1 MCGYKA
7 GAGPGDGS
15 CISCQLEI
23 NIVTFAW
30 CLQPQLLPPAR
41 PGWWLLTGL
50 TQNIKNYGQ
59 TLSEAAR
66 GTTRSN
72 WKVTRHDLACFWI
85 HQCKCNNMILCCS
98 VCSTSAFNLRIVSQW
113 RNTASCR
120 DPNTRISNNSL
131 FQWSNMQTMHLRNTC
146 NEWTIVKNFAVFL
159 PTSTSPGLIIRLFR
173 LYVQWQDDNH
183 FDRTSEAENEW
194 WSWDVRRLGWWDGF
208 LVPVSPCVSIINGS
222 VTPFYIHT
230 LSSHRPYNIILDIWL

>member
-1 MCGYKA
+1 MTSANLNSRNRMCCFKA

-72 WKVTRHDLACFWI
+72 WKVTRHALACFWI
-85 HQCKCNNMILCCS
+85 HQCKCNDMILCCS
-98 VCSTSAFNLRIVSQW
+98 IFSTSAFKLRIVVE
-113 RNTASCR
+113 
-120 DPNTRISNNSL
+120 ISNNSL
-131 FQWSNMQTMHLRNTC
+131 FQWSNMQAMHFRNTC
-146 NEWTIVKNFAVFL
+146 NEFFSLAPHPHPQV
-159 PTSTSPGLIIRLFR
+159 
-173 LYVQWQDDNH
+173 
-183 FDRTSEAENEW
+183 
-194 WSWDVRRLGWWDGF
+194 
-208 LVPVSPCVSIINGS
+208 
-222 VTPFYIHT
+222 
-230 LSSHRPYNIILDIWL
+230 WL

>member
-1 MCGYKA
+1 MTSRAKLEAIISAVEGIILIIARQCWAGHGPAHCCPRHHKMTDICQNISDLLCLVSRVYSWKMLILSPLQFAGRCNDKCQLKQQEQNVLLKA

-72 WKVTRHDLACFWI
+72 WKVTRHALACFWI
-85 HQCKCNNMILCCS
+85 HQCKCNDMILCCS
-98 VCSTSAFNLRIVSQW
+98 VFSTSAFKLRIVVE
-113 RNTASCR
+113 
-120 DPNTRISNNSL
+120 ISNNSL
-131 FQWSNMQTMHLRNTC
+131 FQWSNMQAMHFRNTC
-146 NEWTIVKNFAVFL
+146 NEFFSLAPHPHPQV
-159 PTSTSPGLIIRLFR
+159 
-173 LYVQWQDDNH
+173 
-183 FDRTSEAENEW
+183 
-194 WSWDVRRLGWWDGF
+194 
-208 LVPVSPCVSIINGS
+208 
-222 VTPFYIHT
+222 
-230 LSSHRPYNIILDIWL
+230 WL